1 MAFWTFQ
8 ACTVLTVA
16 QHQNQ
21 NQNRAICVNR
31 VIEATDRFDT
41 GEDSKQRSVEA
52 AFTGRLIRIMILY
65 IGSTTKKVNQKSL
78 DRFGGAA

>member
-1 MAFWTFQ
+1 M
-8 ACTVLTVA
+8 
-16 QHQNQ
+16 
-21 NQNRAICVNR
+21 
-31 VIEATDRFDT
+31 DRFDT

-65 IGSTTKKVNQKSL
+65 IGSTTKKVNQTSL